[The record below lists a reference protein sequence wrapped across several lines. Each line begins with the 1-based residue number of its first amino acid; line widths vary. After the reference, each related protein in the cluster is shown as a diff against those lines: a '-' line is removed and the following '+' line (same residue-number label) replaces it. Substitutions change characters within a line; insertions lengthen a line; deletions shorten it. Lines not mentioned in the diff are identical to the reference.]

1 MSRRVGE
8 SGASLATAAVEPGGG
23 REGSGRSGEGICV
36 LKLGGSVL
44 DGPEG
49 VRHAADEVARL
60 RAAGWRTVVVVSA
73 LRGRTDALFER
84 AARTDGAGPVL
95 RDSRRARREE
105 HLARLVSTGELEAA
119 ALVALALEAL
129 GLEAR
134 LLDHRELG
142 LHADGPVLES
152 EPVSANAALIDRALA
167 DGEVPVVPGYVAL
180 HAAGGTALLGRGGS
194 DYTALFLAWL
204 LGAGRCRLVKDVAG
218 IFASDPRAVDGPQVG
233 EPLAELDWE
242 AAARLGGRVVQPR
255 ALHFARRLG
264 VALEVGAPGTDVG
277 TRVGSVEEAEAETV
291 GSRPEAIQA
300 PPAVGV
306 GTGAT
311 AGLRPSTWVVK
322 ARHSARAVYRPTSVP
337 IYQTATFEQ
346 ASATGFGAFDYT
358 RTDNP
363 TRSAVETQL
372 AALEGAGH
380 GLAFASGMAALSAV
394 LRLVAGGGEILAGSD
409 LYGGTLRWLGR
420 VGPRAGVRCRLVDV
434 ADPAAVAAAIGPDT
448 RLLLLE
454 TPSNPLLRIADIEC
468 LGRMAR
474 ERGVL
479 LAVDNT
485 LLSPL
490 LQNPLALGAD
500 LVVHSAT
507 KHLAGHG
514 DATAGFVATHSER
527 LAGRLAF
534 HRNAEGTGLAPFEA
548 WLLLRGAMTL
558 HVRLER
564 EQATARRLAARLRDE
579 PAVRGVLYPGLRGHP
594 GSRIHARQA
603 RGPGTVVCFRAGSPR
618 VARRFVEGLEL
629 VATAVSFGGV
639 ATTASLPRFM
649 SHASAPGELGG
660 RTPIPSDLVRLSVG
674 VEDPSDLERDIV
686 GALRRAADA
695 TARTVSLG

>member
-8 SGASLATAAVEPGGG
+8 PVASLATSAVEPGGA
-23 REGSGRSGEGICV
+23 REGPDRIDQGICI
-36 LKLGGSVL
+36 LKFGGSVL
-44 DGPEG
+44 DGPED
-49 VRHAADEVARL
+49 VRRAADEVARL

-84 AARTDGAGPVL
+84 AARTAGDGPVL

-134 LLDHRELG
+134 VLDHRELG

-152 EPVSANAALIDRALA
+152 EPVSADAALIDRALA

-180 HAAGGTALLGRGGS
+180 HAAGGAALLGRGGS

-204 LGAGRCRLVKDVAG
+204 VGAERCRLVKDVAG
-218 IFASDPRAVDGPQVG
+218 IFPSDPRTVDGAGVG
-233 EPLAELDWE
+233 EPLAELGWE
-242 AAARLGGRVVQPR
+242 AAARFGGRVVQPR
-255 ALHFARRLG
+255 ALRFARRLG
-264 VALEVGAPGTDVG
+264 VALEVGAPGTDAG
-277 TRVGSVEEAEAETV
+277 TRVGPVEKAEAA
-291 GSRPEAIQA
+291 GSRPEAIQLS
-300 PPAVGV
+300 PVVGV
-306 GTGAT
+306 VTG
-311 AGLRPSTWVVK
+311 GLHPATWVAK
-322 ARHSARAVYRPTSVP
+322 ARHPARAAYRPTSVP

-346 ASATGFGAFDYT
+346 ASATGFGVFDYT

-363 TRSAVETQL
+363 TRAAVEAQL

-394 LRLVAGGGEILAGSD
+394 LRLVPAGGEILAGSD

-434 ADPAAVAAAIGPDT
+434 ADPAAVTAAIGPDT

-485 LLSPL
+485 LLSPF

-527 LAGRLAF
+527 LAGRLSF

-548 WLLLRGAMTL
+548 WLLLRGVMTL

-564 EQATARRLAARLRDE
+564 EQATAWRLAARLRDE

-603 RGPGTVVCFRAGSPR
+603 RGPGTVVCFRAGSPQ

-660 RTPIPSDLVRLSVG
+660 RTRIPSDLVRLSVG

-695 TARTVSLG
+695 TARTAPPG